1 MQILN
6 LQLCRGNRTKVSIFK
21 IQNKINN
28 EKSMKKIHFH
38 LDKMNAGL
46 NFVPTNLEFNPA
58 IHFGQFWTKMVNQI
72 KIGINKK
79 YSSLI

>member
-1 MQILN
+1 
-6 LQLCRGNRTKVSIFK
+6 
-21 IQNKINN
+21 
-28 EKSMKKIHFH
+28 MKKIHFD

-72 KIGINKK
+72 KIGINKNH
-79 YSSLI
+79 SSLIKEKCSICYFSKMLFENEG